1 MAEVTKVR
9 EALMAELLGDVDQ
22 LVQKV
27 ETLERDIEHTTD
39 GAAEKIAAHT
49 VKLEDAARQIMG
61 HLQELVKTSGAS
73 ASAKMKEAR
82 EQEEIE
88 LQRSVAAVID
98 AAIDKAASKG
108 IARLGEALK
117 TLEVS
122 AARAE
127 QKVAAAAEAS
137 RPGWSTL
144 IAGVT
149 ALSALLGGLTGFL
162 ASRAF

>member
-49 VKLEDAARQIMG
+49 AKLEDAARQIMG
-61 HLQELVKTSGAS
+61 HLQELVKSSGVV

-82 EQEEIE
+82 ELQEVE
-88 LQRSVAAVID
+88 LQRSVAASID
-98 AAIDKAASKG
+98 AAIDKAVSRSVG
-108 IARLGEALK
+108 RLDQALK
-117 TLEVS
+117 TLEVA
-122 AARAE
+122 AARSE

-137 RPGWSTL
+137 RPGWSSL
-144 IAGVT
+144 IAGVAGFA
-149 ALSALLGGLTGFL
+149 ALIGGVGGFL
-162 ASRAF
+162 ASRVF